1 MDKLEATT
9 MGKSLPIST
18 RHSVEICNLIRGK
31 TSEQGRKV
39 LERVMS
45 KKSAVPYKRYLHGVG
60 HRSGKMAAGRYPEK
74 ASSYILDLLKSVE
87 SNAENKGLTAPFKIK
102 DIIANQA
109 PRSWH
114 HGRQR
119 RRKTK
124 RTHIKIVLEELK
136 AAKEKKEVKQAKEQK
151 QEK

>member
-1 MDKLEATT
+1 MDKLETTATAT
-9 MGKSLPIST
+9 GRSLPIST
-18 RHSVEICNLIRGK
+18 RHSVEICNFIRGK
-31 TSEQGRKV
+31 TSEQGRNF
-39 LERVMS
+39 LERVLE

-74 ASSYILDLLKSVE
+74 ASLHILDILKSAE
-87 SNAENKGLTAPFKIK
+87 SNAESKGLTAPFKIK

-114 HGRQR
+114 YGRQR

-124 RTHIKIVLEELK
+124 RTHVKIVLEELK
-136 AAKEKKEVKQAKEQK
+136 STKEKKVQK